1 MKRPM
6 IFSVSLLATMITI
19 SPLALSAD
27 GNETDRTYQGVQPKE
42 SVPTKMTPHSH
53 VEEKLHIRLPQAE
66 ASEQSNEASRAA
78 ASKAGDDKAKHYH
91 PRDAK

>member
-6 IFSVSLLATMITI
+6 IVSVSLLATMIAI

-27 GNETDRTYQGVQPKE
+27 GNETDRTYPGVQPKK

-53 VEEKLHIRLPQAE
+53 VEEKLNIRLPQAE
-66 ASEQSNEASRAA
+66 ASEQSTGASPGAPK
-78 ASKAGDDKAKHYH
+78 ASDDKAKHYH

>member
-1 MKRPM
+1 MTRPI
-6 IFSVSLLATMITI
+6 IFSVSLLATMLTI

-27 GNETDRTYQGVQPKE
+27 GSATDRAYQGGQATK

-53 VEEKLHIRLPQAE
+53 VEDKLGIRLPRAE
-66 ASEQSNEASRAA
+66 AADRLNGSPAA
-78 ASKAGDDKAKHYH
+78 AAKVSEDKTKHYH